1 MKNKLKLKNALGYR
15 FIVLLLML
23 LTFGSCSN
31 EFLDEP
37 QNTGGL
43 TEDVVF
49 SSRQVTESF
58 IAGIFANYK
67 GQYQDSPDAG
77 GLYSLDYARVVK
89 GNDVIQA
96 VSHYQ
101 FDYNH
106 ENREPNYRRTQF
118 NWDFNYQNVNYAN
131 ILIQGVAESNLSEVE
146 KKEFTAIGKAIRAFH
161 HFQLVLDFVPNYNND
176 PSIERIPYY
185 TERVSLETVGG
196 KAPSPVSEIMDQ
208 ILLDINDAIDDLPDS
223 RIGKSYINKR
233 VANGIKARILAVT
246 QDDWAGM
253 SAAARAAYGGNASSA
268 VTSTN
273 WGNGFNNME
282 DGEWIWALFQNGT
295 SETNYYWGH
304 TAAFFDHFNLSYQ
317 AAYIN
322 PNFVDE
328 FSSTD
333 VRNTFSDFYGV
344 SASVPWREYVSSKF
358 IFAFDSDI
366 VLMRNS
372 EMVLYDAEA
381 QYQLGNIPEAKNLL
395 FSLQSNRDP
404 NAVISANVGTQ
415 LFEEIL
421 LERRKEMYGEFGTEW
436 FDAKRYNR
444 AINRD
449 AVHRTPVSVAADS
462 PLFFLK
468 IPQTEIDASDFYTD
482 AINQE

>member
-1 MKNKLKLKNALGYR
+1 MKNKLKLKNALSYR
-15 FIVLLLML
+15 FIALSLML
-23 LTFGSCSN
+23 LTFASCSKDYL
-31 EFLDEP
+31 EEP
-37 QNTGGL
+37 DNTAGL

-49 SSRQVTESF
+49 SSRQVTESY
-58 IAGIFANYK
+58 IAGILANYK
-67 GQYQDSPDAG
+67 GQYQGSPDAG
-77 GLYSLDYARVVK
+77 GIYSLDYARVVK
-89 GNDVIQA
+89 GNDVIQG
-96 VSHYQ
+96 VSHYR

-131 ILIQGVAESNLSEVE
+131 ILIQGVSESALSDVE
-146 KKEFTAIGKAIRAFH
+146 KKEFIAIGKALRAYH
-161 HFQLVLDFVPNYNND
+161 HFQLLLDFVPNYANNKD
-176 PSIERIPYY
+176 VVRIPFY

-196 KAPSPVSEIMDQ
+196 KAPSSASDIMDQ
-208 ILLDINDAIDDLPDS
+208 ILLDINDAIADLPDS

-233 VANGIKARILAVT
+233 VAYGMKARILAVT
-246 QDDWAGM
+246 KDDWAGM
-253 SAAARAAYGGNASSA
+253 SEAAKMAYGGNAAAA
-268 VTSTN
+268 VASIN

-282 DGEWIWALFQNGT
+282 DDEWIWALYQNGT

-317 AAYIN
+317 AAYMN
-322 PNFVDE
+322 PNFVNE
-328 FSSTD
+328 FSDTD

-344 SASVPWREYVSSKF
+344 SASVPWREFVSSKF
-358 IFAFDSDI
+358 VFGFDSDI

-395 FSLQSNRDP
+395 FALQSNRDP
-404 NAVISANVGTQ
+404 NAVMSANVGTQ

-449 AVHRTPVSVAADS
+449 AVHRTPVNVPADS
-462 PLFFLK
+462 PLFYLK
-468 IPQTEIDASDFYTD
+468 IPQTEIDASEFYTD